1 MTSDV
6 LSDAA
11 DDKSHVRVT
20 IEVGGLTEVWELP
33 LTGTSLQSALVAIES
48 IAHELR
54 ARHELAQKLE
64 RELGDG
70 STDPDYQPPIS

>member
-1 MTSDV
+1 MSEV

-20 IEVGGLTEVWELP
+20 IEVAGLVEVWDKP
-33 LTGTSLQSALVAIES
+33 LTGTSLASALAAVEAI
-48 IAHELR
+48 AAELR
-54 ARHELAQKLE
+54 ARHELAAQLE

-70 STDPDYQPPIS
+70 DTNPDYREPSA